1 MCYDPWSF
9 LGPAALDQK
18 AAQQRRLVSKWS
30 RDELEDKYLRIY
42 EENLMLKKYGRKQE
56 DKIKRC
62 VFCSGLV
69 VYCGG
74 CGTGSISC
82 GRCSVC
88 VCVCVNERERG
99 VGNDFRFLIQAWFRS
114 QICVNGAT

>member
-62 VFCSGLV
+62 VSCSGLV

-74 CGTGSISC
+74 CGTGSVSC
-82 GRCSVC
+82 VIVVDVAC
-88 VCVCVNERERG
+88 VCVCLCMCVCVCERERE
-99 VGNDFRFLIQAWFRS
+99 VGRRERLVITSDF
-114 QICVNGAT
+114 